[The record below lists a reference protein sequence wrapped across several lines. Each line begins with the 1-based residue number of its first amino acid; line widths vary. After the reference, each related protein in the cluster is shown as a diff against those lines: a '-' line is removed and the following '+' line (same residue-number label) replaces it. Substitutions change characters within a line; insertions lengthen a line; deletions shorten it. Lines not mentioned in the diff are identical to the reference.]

1 MHRSSSI
8 NHRIN
13 STSFDD
19 NRNNIIAFKQRRKF
33 SRSFDSFNDH
43 YEIRQVQQQ
52 FSIEL
57 PLPQPTNKHK
67 LPFGKNKNIK
77 I

>member
-1 MHRSSSI
+1 MHRSSSSI

-13 STSFDD
+13 STLFDN

-33 SRSFDSFNDH
+33 SRSFDSFNDY

-67 LPFGKNKNIK
+67 LPFGKKQK
-77 I
+77 Y